1 MTDPPYI
8 DPRTSPLWQVTREPL
23 LHQFVGYLTDARQ
36 RISADP
42 TSEHTLTFARPR
54 IDEVHH
60 AFRTMVRRGE
70 ERLHKLSRLLAD
82 TLYEGPHDLMSEV
95 VGEVDGERFTL
106 GQPVTPAQLHGLTD
120 LELGVRMLNRVR
132 LDGRVTKLVANRVE
146 YLPNDENPHG
156 VHKILSRIKAE
167 EEVWN
172 KVVDEIFDVDALV
185 KRDKELRHLSR
196 FVKDVFGV
204 KIVVGAA
211 TEVHPLHRHL
221 QELSWTREELG
232 RHYIPPGDAT
242 VRLQF
247 VETKD
252 YMSAAARKKSG
263 WVAVKSVVSWW
274 DRMFEIQVQPLRSYY
289 REKER
294 LTRESHSAWGDQREA
309 LRRELSERVP
319 LLGFTRELLVWLFRQ
334 PEGPPPEF
342 EGVRVEVIG

>member
-1 MTDPPYI
+1 MADRPYI

-23 LHQFVGYLTDARQ
+23 IHQFVGYLTDVRQ
-36 RISADP
+36 KISADP
-42 TSEHTLTFARPR
+42 TSEHVLTFARPR
-54 IDEVHH
+54 IAEVHH

-95 VGEVDGERFTL
+95 VGELDGERFTL

-120 LELGVRMLNRVR
+120 LELGARLLNRVR
-132 LDGRVTKLVANRVE
+132 LDGRATKLVANRVE
-146 YLPNDENPHG
+146 YLPTDENPHG

-185 KRDKELRHLSR
+185 KRDKQLRHLSR

-211 TEVHPLHRHL
+211 TEVRPVHRFL
-221 QELSWTREELG
+221 EELSWTRAELG
-232 RHYIPPGDAT
+232 NHHIPPSDST
-242 VRLQF
+242 VALQF

-309 LRRELSERVP
+309 LRQELSERVP
-319 LLGFTRELLVWLFRQ
+319 LLGFYRELLVWLFRQ
-334 PEGPPPEF
+334 PDGPAPTF